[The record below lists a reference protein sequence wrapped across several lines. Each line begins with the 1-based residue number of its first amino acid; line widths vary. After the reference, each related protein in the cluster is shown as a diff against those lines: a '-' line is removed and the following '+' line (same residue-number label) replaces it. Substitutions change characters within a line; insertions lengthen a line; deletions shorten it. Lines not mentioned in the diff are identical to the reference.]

1 MAESEDERNRA
12 IVDALRSAVA
22 EAVDRLAPEIESAL
36 RYTLAPPSEAVPG
49 NAEDA
54 Q

>member
-1 MAESEDERNRA
+1 MPESEDERNRS
-12 IVDALRSAVA
+12 IVDALRSALA
-22 EAVDRLAPEIESAL
+22 EAVVRLAPEIEPAL
-36 RYTLAPPSEAVPG
+36 RYTLAPPSEAAPG